1 MKRGRPPKFTRT
13 KDDGTRVLAK
23 GYRRIQC
30 FIPAEVVKGLKL
42 IGAKKEMPFSGV
54 VGEALAS
61 YVKRYKV

>member
-1 MKRGRPPKFTRT
+1 MSKPSKFTRT
-13 KDDGTRVLAK
+13 TANGTRVLAK

-30 FIPAEVVKGLKL
+30 FIPAEIVKGLKL

-61 YVKRYKV
+61 YVKRHKV